1 VCGVPGAG
9 AWHSGGEEYYT
20 AVVCRGFLVC
30 ILRCRYVCGVP
41 GAGTRRS
48 GVVGMCV
55 VSSYVY
61 FVVGMC
67 VVSQV
72 QALGAAAL
80 GNIIKSLARAQYND
94 DTLFRSLA
102 AAVVRLPSSAFDA
115 QVC

>member
-1 VCGVPGAG
+1 MC
-9 AWHSGGEEYYT
+9 
-20 AVVCRGFLVC
+20 AVSQVQAHG
-30 ILRCRYVCGVP
+30 I
-41 GAGTRRS
+41 
-48 GVVGMCV
+48 VVVRNIIQLSSVG